1 MSARALLELRRLGG
15 RRGAPRARTSSPDP
29 AEVELQT
36 EDGRAITTET
46 SPDAIR
52 TE

>member
-1 MSARALLELRRLGG
+1 MSARALLDLKRLGG
-15 RRGAPRARTSSPDP
+15 RRAIPRARASSPTPD
-29 AEVELQT
+29 EVELQT